1 MNKKEMID
9 FFGFSS
15 STVDAWDKG
24 KGSKKPE
31 NLKWVSREENIVK
44 TDNVLPLTSDEDIN
58 NSINSMV
65 AMIDNVEELLLWLHT
80 QDKYRETIF

>member
-24 KGSKKPE
+24 KGSK
-31 NLKWVSREENIVK
+31 NLRI
-44 TDNVLPLTSDEDIN
+44 
-58 NSINSMV
+58 
-65 AMIDNVEELLLWLHT
+65 
-80 QDKYRETIF
+80 